1 MENKFKNISDK
12 IFTLLNDGEYL
23 TISFSGENTQFIRF
37 SQSKIRQTG
46 LVDDATLELELIYDN
61 RTCGEAFTLSGS
73 TDADIQK
80 AQEVLESLRAEIVQ
94 LPEDSYIILP
104 ENNGSSRDIHVGSLL
119 SVEDAANALT
129 PAMQGVDLAG
139 IWSSGKIYRG
149 NANSLGQKHWFC
161 TETFSLDYSLI
172 TTDEKMVKATFAG
185 SEWNQSDYEAFMAA
199 SIKKLEF
206 MKRDAITVEPGEYRT
221 YIASPG
227 VRDILDMFSWNGL
240 SEASIQQGQSSFGK
254 MRNENSKLSPCFS
267 LNEDFRSGSVPRFN
281 DNGEVAPDVLNL
293 VNGGLLENTLI
304 NSRTAKEYNVTSNN
318 AGGGEYVRA
327 PYMVAGD
334 LSEADVLKK
343 IGTGLYLGN
352 LHYLNWSD
360 CIGGRITGMTR
371 YACFWVENGEI
382 VAPIQNMRFDDSFYN
397 FFGENLEAVSKKV
410 EFNPEVGTYESRSLG
425 GTHCPG
431 VLLSSFSLTL

>member
-1 MENKFKNISDK
+1 MENIFNIISENV
-12 IFTLLNDGEYL
+12 FTLLNKEEYL
-23 TISFSGENTQFIRF
+23 TLSFSSESTQFIRF

-46 LVDDATLELELIYDN
+46 LVDDATLELELIHNN
-61 RTCGEAFTLSGS
+61 RTCGESFTLSGD
-73 TDADIQK
+73 TDADIQS
-80 AQEVLESLRAEIVQ
+80 ATDILSNLRMEIVQ
-94 LPEDSYIILP
+94 LPEDPYIVLP
-104 ENNGSSRDIHVGSLL
+104 ENNGSSRDIHTGNLL
-119 SVEDAANALT
+119 SVESAADALT
-129 PAMQGVDLAG
+129 PAMQSVDLAG

-149 NANSLGQKHWFC
+149 NTNSLGQKHWFS

-172 TTDEKMVKATFAG
+172 TADEKMVKATFAG
-185 SEWNQSDYEAFMAA
+185 SEWNQSDYESFMEK

-206 MKRDAITVEPGEYRT
+206 MKRKAIKVKPGEYRT
-221 YIASPG
+221 FIASPG

-304 NSRTAKEYNVTSNN
+304 NSRTAKEYNVVSNN
-318 AGGGEYVRA
+318 AGGGEGVRA
-327 PYMVAGD
+327 PYMAEGE

-382 VAPIQNMRFDDSFYN
+382 VAPIENMRFDDSFYN
-397 FFGENLEAVSKKV
+397 FFGENLEAVSDKV

>member
-1 MENKFKNISDK
+1 MENKFNIISDK
-12 IFTLLNDGEYL
+12 VFALLNQGEYL
-23 TISFSGENTQFIRF
+23 TLSFSSENTQFIRF

-46 LVDDATLELELIYDN
+46 LVDDASLELELIYDN
-61 RTCGEAFTLSGS
+61 RTCGEAFTLSGD
-73 TDADIQK
+73 TDADILT
-80 AQEVLESLRAEIVQ
+80 AQGILDILRSEVVQ
-94 LPEDSYIILP
+94 LPEDPYIVFP
-104 ENNGSSRDIHVGSLL
+104 ENNGSSRDIHTGNLL
-119 SVEDAANALT
+119 LVEDAAEALT
-129 PAMQGVDLAG
+129 LAMQGVDLAG
-139 IWSSGKIYRG
+139 IFASGKIYRG
-149 NANSLGQKHWFC
+149 NANSLGQKHWFS

-172 TTDEKMVKATFAG
+172 TPDEKMVKATFAG
-185 SEWNQSDYEAFMAA
+185 SKWNQSEYESFMAA

-206 MKRDAITVEPGEYRT
+206 MKRDSIKVEPGEYRT

-227 VRDILDMFSWNGL
+227 IRDILDMFSWNGL
-240 SEASIQQGQSSFGK
+240 SEASIKQGQSSFGK

-267 LNEDFRSGSVPRFN
+267 LLEDFRSGSVPRFN

-293 VNGGLLENTLI
+293 VKDGLLENTLI
-304 NSRTAKEYNVTSNN
+304 NSRTAKEYDVVSNN
-318 AGGGEYVRA
+318 AGGGEGIRA
-327 PYMVAGD
+327 PYMSAGD
-334 LSEADVLKK
+334 LPEADILKK

-382 VAPIQNMRFDDSFYN
+382 VAPIENMRFDDSFYN
-397 FFGENLEAVSKKV
+397 FFGENLESVSNKV

>member
-1 MENKFKNISDK
+1 MENKFNNISNK

-46 LVDDATLELELIYDN
+46 LVDDAILELELIYDN
-61 RTCGEAFTLSGS
+61 RTCGEAFTISGDID
-73 TDADIQK
+73 TDIKK
-80 AQEVLESLRAEIVQ
+80 AQMALETLRAEVVQ
-94 LPEDSYIILP
+94 LPEDPYIVLP

-119 SVEDAANALT
+119 SVEDAADALT

-172 TTDEKMVKATFAG
+172 TADEKMVKATFAG
-185 SEWNQSDYEAFMAA
+185 SEWNQFNYEAFMAE

-293 VNGGLLENTLI
+293 VNDGLLENTLI
-304 NSRTAKEYNVTSNN
+304 SSRTAKEYNVTSNN
-318 AGGGEYVRA
+318 AGGSEGVRA
-327 PYMVAGD
+327 PYMIAGD
-334 LSEADVLKK
+334 LTESDVLKK

-397 FFGENLEAVSKKV
+397 FFGKNLEAVSNKI

>member
-1 MENKFKNISDK
+1 MENIFNIISENM
-12 IFTLLNDGEYL
+12 FTLLNKEEYL
-23 TISFSGENTQFIRF
+23 TLSFSSESTQFIRF

-46 LVDDATLELELIYDN
+46 LVDDATLELELIHNN
-61 RTCGEAFTLSGS
+61 RTCGESFTLSGD
-73 TDADIQK
+73 TDADIQS
-80 AQEVLESLRAEIVQ
+80 ATDILSNLRMEIVQ
-94 LPEDSYIILP
+94 LPEDPYIVLP
-104 ENNGSSRDIHVGSLL
+104 ENNGSSRDIHTGNLL
-119 SVEDAANALT
+119 SVESAADALT
-129 PAMQGVDLAG
+129 PAMQSVDLAG

-149 NANSLGQKHWFC
+149 NTNSLGQKHWFS

-172 TTDEKMVKATFAG
+172 TADEKMVKATFAG
-185 SEWNQSDYEAFMAA
+185 SEWNQSDYESFMAK

-206 MKRDAITVEPGEYRT
+206 MKRKAIKVKPGEYRT
-221 YIASPG
+221 FIASPG

-304 NSRTAKEYNVTSNN
+304 NSRTAKEYNVVSNN
-318 AGGGEYVRA
+318 AGGGEGVRA
-327 PYMVAGD
+327 PYMAEGE

-382 VAPIQNMRFDDSFYN
+382 VAPIENMRFDDSFYN
-397 FFGENLEAVSKKV
+397 FFGENLEAVSDKV

>member
-1 MENKFKNISDK
+1 MENIFNIISENV
-12 IFTLLNDGEYL
+12 FTLLNKEEYL
-23 TISFSGENTQFIRF
+23 TLSFSSESTQFIRF

-46 LVDDATLELELIYDN
+46 LVDDANLELELIHNN
-61 RTCGEAFTLSGS
+61 RTCGESFTLSGD
-73 TDADIQK
+73 TDADIQS
-80 AQEVLESLRAEIVQ
+80 ATDILSNLRMEIVQ
-94 LPEDSYIILP
+94 LPEDPYIVLP
-104 ENNGSSRDIHVGSLL
+104 ENNGSSRDIHTGNLL
-119 SVEDAANALT
+119 SVESAADALT
-129 PAMQGVDLAG
+129 PAMQSVDLAG

-149 NANSLGQKHWFC
+149 NTNSLGQKHWFS

-172 TTDEKMVKATFAG
+172 TADEKMVKATFAG
-185 SEWNQSDYEAFMAA
+185 SEWNQSDYESFMAK

-206 MKRDAITVEPGEYRT
+206 MKRKAIKVKPGEYRT
-221 YIASPG
+221 FIASPG

-304 NSRTAKEYNVTSNN
+304 NSRTAKEYNVVSNN
-318 AGGGEYVRA
+318 AGGGEGVRA
-327 PYMVAGD
+327 PYMAEGE

-382 VAPIQNMRFDDSFYN
+382 VAPIENMRFDDSFYN
-397 FFGENLEAVSKKV
+397 FFGENLEAVSDKV

>member
-1 MENKFKNISDK
+1 MENKFNIISDK
-12 IFTLLNDGEYL
+12 VFALLKEDEYL
-23 TISFSGENTQFIRF
+23 TISFSSENTQFIRF

-46 LVDDATLELELIYDN
+46 LVDDATLELELIHNN
-61 RTCGEAFTLSGS
+61 RTCGESFTLSGD
-73 TDADIQK
+73 TDADIQS
-80 AQEVLESLRAEIVQ
+80 ATDILSNLRTEVVQ
-94 LPEDSYIILP
+94 LPEDPYIVLP
-104 ENNGSSRDIHVGSLL
+104 GNNGSSRDIHIGNLL
-119 SVEDAANALT
+119 SVEDAADALT
-129 PAMQGVDLAG
+129 PSMQGVDLAG
-139 IWSSGKIYRG
+139 IFASGKIYKG
-149 NANSLGQKHWFC
+149 NANSLGQKHWFS

-172 TTDEKMVKATFAG
+172 TDDEKMVKATFAG
-185 SEWNQSDYEAFMAA
+185 SKWNQSEYESFMAA

-206 MKRDAITVEPGEYRT
+206 MKLAAIKVKPGKYRT

-267 LNEDFRSGSVPRFN
+267 LLEDFRSGSVPRFN

-304 NSRTAKEYNVTSNN
+304 NSRTAKEYNVVSNN
-318 AGGGEYVRA
+318 AGGGEGVRA
-327 PYMVAGD
+327 PYMAAGE
-334 LSEADVLKK
+334 LSEADVLKE

-382 VAPIQNMRFDDSFYN
+382 VAPIENMRFDDSFYN
-397 FFGENLEAVSKKV
+397 FFGENLEAVSDKV

>member
-1 MENKFKNISDK
+1 MENIFNIISENV
-12 IFTLLNDGEYL
+12 FTLLNKEEYL
-23 TISFSGENTQFIRF
+23 TLSFSSESTQFIRF

-46 LVDDATLELELIYDN
+46 LVDDATLELELIHNN
-61 RTCGEAFTLSGS
+61 RTCGESFTLSGD
-73 TDADIQK
+73 TDADIQS
-80 AQEVLESLRAEIVQ
+80 ATDILSNLRMEIVQ
-94 LPEDSYIILP
+94 LPEDPYIVLP
-104 ENNGSSRDIHVGSLL
+104 ENNGSSRDIHTGNLL
-119 SVEDAANALT
+119 SVESAADALT
-129 PAMQGVDLAG
+129 PAMQSVDLAG

-149 NANSLGQKHWFC
+149 NTNSLGQKHWFS

-172 TTDEKMVKATFAG
+172 TADEKMVKATFAG
-185 SEWNQSDYEAFMAA
+185 SEWNQSDYESFMAK

-206 MKRDAITVEPGEYRT
+206 MKRKAIKVKPGEYRT
-221 YIASPG
+221 FIASPG

-304 NSRTAKEYNVTSNN
+304 NSRTAKEYNVVSNN
-318 AGGGEYVRA
+318 AGGGEGVRA
-327 PYMVAGD
+327 PYMAEGE

-382 VAPIQNMRFDDSFYN
+382 VAPIENMRFDDSFYN
-397 FFGENLEAVSKKV
+397 FFGENLEAVSDKV

>member
-1 MENKFKNISDK
+1 MENKFNIISDK
-12 IFTLLNDGEYL
+12 VFALLNKGEYL
-23 TISFSGENTQFIRF
+23 TLSFSSENTQFIRF

-46 LVDDATLELELIYDN
+46 LVDDASLELELIYDN
-61 RTCGEAFTLSGS
+61 RTCGEAFTLSGD
-73 TDADIQK
+73 TDADILT
-80 AQEVLESLRAEIVQ
+80 AQGILDILRSEVVQ
-94 LPEDSYIILP
+94 LPEDPYIVFP
-104 ENNGSSRDIHVGSLL
+104 ENNGSSRDIHTGNLL
-119 SVEDAANALT
+119 LVEDAAEALT

-139 IWSSGKIYRG
+139 IYASGKIYRG
-149 NANSLGQKHWFC
+149 NANSLGQKHWFS

-172 TTDEKMVKATFAG
+172 TPDEKMVKATFAG
-185 SEWNQSDYEAFMAA
+185 SKWNQSEYESFMAA

-206 MKRDAITVEPGEYRT
+206 MKRDSIKVEPGEYRT

-227 VRDILDMFSWNGL
+227 IRDILDMFSWNGL
-240 SEASIQQGQSSFGK
+240 SEASIKQGQSSFGK

-267 LNEDFRSGSVPRFN
+267 LLEDFRSGSVPRFN

-293 VNGGLLENTLI
+293 VKDGLLENTLI
-304 NSRTAKEYNVTSNN
+304 NSRTAKEYDVVSNN
-318 AGGGEYVRA
+318 AGGGEGVRA
-327 PYMVAGD
+327 PYMSPGD
-334 LSEADVLKK
+334 LPEADILKK

-371 YACFWVENGEI
+371 YACFWVEKGEI
-382 VAPIQNMRFDDSFYN
+382 VAPIENMRFDDSFYN
-397 FFGENLEAVSKKV
+397 FFGENLEAVSNKV

>member
-1 MENKFKNISDK
+1 MENKFNIISDK

-23 TISFSGENTQFIRF
+23 TISLSGENTQFIRY

-46 LVDDATLELELIYDN
+46 LVDDATLELELVYDN
-61 RTCGEAFTLSGS
+61 RTCGEAFTVSGDID
-73 TDADIQK
+73 TDIQK
-80 AQEVLESLRAEIVQ
+80 AKMVLETLRAEVVQ
-94 LPEDSYIILP
+94 LPEDPYIVLP
-104 ENNGSSRDIHVGSLL
+104 ENNGSSRDIHAGSLL
-119 SVEDAANALT
+119 SVEDAADALT

-172 TTDEKMVKATFAG
+172 TADEKMVKATFAG
-185 SEWNQSDYEAFMAA
+185 SEWNQSNYKSFMVA

-206 MKRDAITVEPGEYRT
+206 MKRDSITVEPGEYRT

-304 NSRTAKEYNVTSNN
+304 NSRTAKEYKVQSNYATSDESLRSPIMSTGNLKNDNV
-318 AGGGEYVRA
+318 
-327 PYMVAGD
+327 
-334 LSEADVLKK
+334 LSSIDKGV
-343 IGTGLYLGN
+343 YLSN

-360 CIGGRITGMTR
+360 KIGGRVTGMTR

-382 VAPIQNMRFDDSFYN
+382 IAPIENMRFDDTIYN
-397 FFGENLEAVSKKV
+397 IFGKNLEDTTDKL
-410 EFNPEVGTYESRSLG
+410 NLIPDIGTYEGRNLG
-425 GTHCPG
+425 GIYCPG
-431 VLLSSFSLTL
+431 IMLKEFSLTL

>member
-1 MENKFKNISDK
+1 MENIFNIISENV
-12 IFTLLNDGEYL
+12 FTLLNKEEYL
-23 TISFSGENTQFIRF
+23 TLSFSSESTQFIRF

-46 LVDDATLELELIYDN
+46 LVDDATLELELIHNN
-61 RTCGEAFTLSGS
+61 RTCGESFTLSGD
-73 TDADIQK
+73 TDADIQS
-80 AQEVLESLRAEIVQ
+80 ATDILSNLRMEIVQ
-94 LPEDSYIILP
+94 LPEDPYIVLP
-104 ENNGSSRDIHVGSLL
+104 ENNGSSRDIHTGNLL
-119 SVEDAANALT
+119 SVESAADALT
-129 PAMQGVDLAG
+129 PAMQSVDLAG

-149 NANSLGQKHWFC
+149 NTNSLGQKHWFS

-172 TTDEKMVKATFAG
+172 TADEKMVKATFAG
-185 SEWNQSDYEAFMAA
+185 SEWNQSDYESFMAK

-206 MKRDAITVEPGEYRT
+206 MKRKAIKVKPGEYRT
-221 YIASPG
+221 FIASPG

-304 NSRTAKEYNVTSNN
+304 NSRTAKEYNVVSNN
-318 AGGGEYVRA
+318 AGGGEGVRA
-327 PYMVAGD
+327 PYMAEGE

-382 VAPIQNMRFDDSFYN
+382 VAPIENMRFDDSFYN
-397 FFGENLEAVSKKV
+397 FFGENLEAVSDKV
-410 EFNPEVGTYESRSLG
+410 EFNPEVGTYENRSLG

>member
-1 MENKFKNISDK
+1 MENIFNIISENV
-12 IFTLLNDGEYL
+12 FTLLNKEEYL
-23 TISFSGENTQFIRF
+23 TLSFSSESTQFIRF

-46 LVDDATLELELIYDN
+46 LVDDATLELELIHNN
-61 RTCGEAFTLSGS
+61 RTCGESFTLSGD
-73 TDADIQK
+73 TDADIQS
-80 AQEVLESLRAEIVQ
+80 ATDILSNLRMEIVQ
-94 LPEDSYIILP
+94 LPEDPYIVIP
-104 ENNGSSRDIHVGSLL
+104 ENNGSSRDIHTGNLL
-119 SVEDAANALT
+119 SVESAADALT
-129 PAMQGVDLAG
+129 PSMQGVDLAG
-139 IWSSGKIYRG
+139 IFASGKIYKG
-149 NANSLGQKHWFC
+149 NANSLGQKHWFS

-172 TTDEKMVKATFAG
+172 TDDEKMVKATFAG
-185 SEWNQSDYEAFMAA
+185 SEWNQSDYESFMGK

-206 MKRDAITVEPGEYRT
+206 MKRKAIKVKPGEYRT
-221 YIASPG
+221 FIASPG

-254 MRNENSKLSPCFS
+254 MRNGNSKLSPCFS

-304 NSRTAKEYNVTSNN
+304 NSRTAKEYNVVSNN
-318 AGGGEYVRA
+318 AGGGEGVRA
-327 PYMVAGD
+327 PYMAEGE

-382 VAPIQNMRFDDSFYN
+382 VAPIENMRFDDSFYN
-397 FFGENLEAVSKKV
+397 FFGENLEAVSDKV

>member
-1 MENKFKNISDK
+1 MENKFNIISDK
-12 IFTLLNDGEYL
+12 VFALLNQGEYL
-23 TISFSGENTQFIRF
+23 TLSFSSENTQFIRF

-46 LVDDATLELELIYDN
+46 LVDDASLELELIYDN
-61 RTCGEAFTLSGS
+61 RTCGEAFTLSGD
-73 TDADIQK
+73 TDADILT
-80 AQEVLESLRAEIVQ
+80 AQGILDILRSEVVQ
-94 LPEDSYIILP
+94 LPEDPYIVFP
-104 ENNGSSRDIHVGSLL
+104 ENNGSSRDIHTGNLL
-119 SVEDAANALT
+119 LVEDAAEALT

-139 IWSSGKIYRG
+139 IYASGKIYRG
-149 NANSLGQKHWFC
+149 NANSLGQKHWFS

-172 TTDEKMVKATFAG
+172 TPDEKMVKATFAG
-185 SEWNQSDYEAFMAA
+185 SKWNQSEYESFMAA

-206 MKRDAITVEPGEYRT
+206 MKRDSIKVEPGEYRT

-227 VRDILDMFSWNGL
+227 IRDILDMFSWNGL
-240 SEASIQQGQSSFGK
+240 SEASIKQGQSSFGK

-267 LNEDFRSGSVPRFN
+267 LLEDFRSGSVPRFN

-293 VNGGLLENTLI
+293 VKDGLLENTLI
-304 NSRTAKEYNVTSNN
+304 NSRTAKEYDVVSNN
-318 AGGGEYVRA
+318 AGGGEGIRA
-327 PYMVAGD
+327 PYMSAGD
-334 LSEADVLKK
+334 LPEADILKK

-371 YACFWVENGEI
+371 YACFWVEKGEI
-382 VAPIQNMRFDDSFYN
+382 VAPIENMRFDDSFYN
-397 FFGENLEAVSKKV
+397 FFGENLEAVSNKV
-410 EFNPEVGTYESRSLG
+410 EFNPEVGTYENRSLG

>member
-1 MENKFKNISDK
+1 MENKFNIISDK
-12 IFTLLNDGEYL
+12 VFALLNQGEYL
-23 TISFSGENTQFIRF
+23 TLSFSSENTQFIRF

-46 LVDDATLELELIYDN
+46 LVDDASLELELIYDN
-61 RTCGEAFTLSGS
+61 RTCGEAFTLSGD
-73 TDADIQK
+73 TDADILT
-80 AQEVLESLRAEIVQ
+80 AQGILDILRSEVVQ
-94 LPEDSYIILP
+94 LPEDPYIVFP
-104 ENNGSSRDIHVGSLL
+104 ENNGSSRDIHTGNLL
-119 SVEDAANALT
+119 LVEDAAEALT

-139 IWSSGKIYRG
+139 IYASGKIYRG
-149 NANSLGQKHWFC
+149 NANSLGQKHWFS

-172 TTDEKMVKATFAG
+172 TPDEKMVKATFAG
-185 SEWNQSDYEAFMAA
+185 SKWNQSEYESFMAA

-206 MKRDAITVEPGEYRT
+206 MKRDSIKVEPGEYRT

-227 VRDILDMFSWNGL
+227 IRDILDMFSWNGL
-240 SEASIQQGQSSFGK
+240 SEASIKQGQSSFGK

-267 LNEDFRSGSVPRFN
+267 LLEDFRSGSVPRFN

-293 VNGGLLENTLI
+293 VKDGLLENTLI
-304 NSRTAKEYNVTSNN
+304 NSRTAKEYDVVSNN
-318 AGGGEYVRA
+318 AGGGEGVRA
-327 PYMVAGD
+327 PYMSPGD
-334 LSEADVLKK
+334 LPEADILKK

-371 YACFWVENGEI
+371 YACFWVEKGEI
-382 VAPIQNMRFDDSFYN
+382 VAPIENMRFDDSFYN
-397 FFGENLEAVSKKV
+397 FFGENLEAVSNKV

>member
-1 MENKFKNISDK
+1 MENKFNIISDK
-12 IFTLLNDGEYL
+12 VFALLNQGEYL
-23 TISFSGENTQFIRF
+23 TLSFSSENTQFIRF

-46 LVDDATLELELIYDN
+46 LVDDASLELELIYDN
-61 RTCGEAFTLSGS
+61 RTCGEAFTLSGD
-73 TDADIQK
+73 TDADILT
-80 AQEVLESLRAEIVQ
+80 AQGILDILRSEVVQ
-94 LPEDSYIILP
+94 LPEDPYIVFP
-104 ENNGSSRDIHVGSLL
+104 ENNGSSRDIHTGNLL
-119 SVEDAANALT
+119 LVEDAAEALT

-139 IWSSGKIYRG
+139 IYASGKIYRG
-149 NANSLGQKHWFC
+149 NANSLGQKHWFS

-172 TTDEKMVKATFAG
+172 TPDEKMVKATFAG
-185 SEWNQSDYEAFMAA
+185 SKWNQSEYESFMAA

-206 MKRDAITVEPGEYRT
+206 MKRDSIKVEPGEYRT

-227 VRDILDMFSWNGL
+227 IRDILDMFSWNGL
-240 SEASIQQGQSSFGK
+240 SEASIKQGQSSFGK

-267 LNEDFRSGSVPRFN
+267 LLEDFRSGSVPRFN

-293 VNGGLLENTLI
+293 VKDGLLENTLI
-304 NSRTAKEYNVTSNN
+304 NSRTAKEYDVVSNN
-318 AGGGEYVRA
+318 AGGGEGVRA
-327 PYMVAGD
+327 PYMSPGD
-334 LSEADVLKK
+334 LPEADILKK

-371 YACFWVENGEI
+371 YACFWVEKGEI
-382 VAPIQNMRFDDSFYN
+382 VAPIENMRFDDSFYN
-397 FFGENLEAVSKKV
+397 FFGENLEAVSNKV
-410 EFNPEVGTYESRSLG
+410 EFNPEVGTYENRSLG

>member
-1 MENKFKNISDK
+1 MENIFNIISENV
-12 IFTLLNDGEYL
+12 FTLLNKEEYL
-23 TISFSGENTQFIRF
+23 TLSFSSESTQFIRF

-46 LVDDATLELELIYDN
+46 LVDDATLELELIYNN
-61 RTCGEAFTLSGS
+61 RTCGESFTLSGD
-73 TDADIQK
+73 TDADIQS
-80 AQEVLESLRAEIVQ
+80 ATDILSNLRMEIVQ
-94 LPEDSYIILP
+94 LPEDPYIVLP
-104 ENNGSSRDIHVGSLL
+104 ENNGSSRDIHTGNLL
-119 SVEDAANALT
+119 SVESAADALT
-129 PAMQGVDLAG
+129 PAMQSVDLAG

-149 NANSLGQKHWFC
+149 NTNSLGQKHWFS

-172 TTDEKMVKATFAG
+172 TADEKMVKATFAG
-185 SEWNQSDYEAFMAA
+185 SEWNQSDYESFMAK

-206 MKRDAITVEPGEYRT
+206 MKRKAIKVKPGEYRT
-221 YIASPG
+221 FIASPG

-254 MRNENSKLSPCFS
+254 MRNGNSKLSPCFS

-304 NSRTAKEYNVTSNN
+304 NSRTAKEYNVVSNN
-318 AGGGEYVRA
+318 AGGGEGVRA
-327 PYMVAGD
+327 PYMAEGE

-382 VAPIQNMRFDDSFYN
+382 VAPIENMRFDDSFYN
-397 FFGENLEAVSKKV
+397 FFGENLEAVSDKV

-425 GTHCPG
+425 GTYCPG

>member
-1 MENKFKNISDK
+1 MENIFNIISENV
-12 IFTLLNDGEYL
+12 FTLLNKEEYL
-23 TISFSGENTQFIRF
+23 TLSFSSESTQFIRF

-46 LVDDATLELELIYDN
+46 LVDDATLELELIHNN
-61 RTCGEAFTLSGS
+61 RTCGESFTLSGD
-73 TDADIQK
+73 TDADIQS
-80 AQEVLESLRAEIVQ
+80 ATDILSNLRMEIVQ
-94 LPEDSYIILP
+94 LPEDPYIVIP
-104 ENNGSSRDIHVGSLL
+104 ENNGSSRDIHTGNLL
-119 SVEDAANALT
+119 SVESAADALT
-129 PAMQGVDLAG
+129 PSMQGVDLAG
-139 IWSSGKIYRG
+139 IFASGKIYKG
-149 NANSLGQKHWFC
+149 NANSLGQKHWFS

-172 TTDEKMVKATFAG
+172 TDDEKMVKATFAG
-185 SEWNQSDYEAFMAA
+185 SKWNQSEYESFMAA

-206 MKRDAITVEPGEYRT
+206 MKLAAIKVKPGKYRT

-254 MRNENSKLSPCFS
+254 MRNGNSKLSPCFS

-304 NSRTAKEYNVTSNN
+304 NSRTAKEYNVVSNN
-318 AGGGEYVRA
+318 AGGGEGVRA
-327 PYMVAGD
+327 PYMAEGE

-382 VAPIQNMRFDDSFYN
+382 VAPIENMRFDDSFYN
-397 FFGENLEAVSKKV
+397 FFGENLEAVSDKV

>member
-1 MENKFKNISDK
+1 MENKFNIISDK
-12 IFTLLNDGEYL
+12 VFALLNQGEYL
-23 TISFSGENTQFIRF
+23 TLSFSSENTQFIRF

-46 LVDDATLELELIYDN
+46 LVDDASLELELIYDN
-61 RTCGEAFTLSGS
+61 RTCGEAFTLSGD
-73 TDADIQK
+73 TDADILT
-80 AQEVLESLRAEIVQ
+80 AQGILDILRSEVVQ
-94 LPEDSYIILP
+94 LPEDPYIVFP
-104 ENNGSSRDIHVGSLL
+104 ENNGSSRDIHTGNLL
-119 SVEDAANALT
+119 LVEDAAEALT

-139 IWSSGKIYRG
+139 IFASGKIYRG
-149 NANSLGQKHWFC
+149 NANSLGQKHWFS

-172 TTDEKMVKATFAG
+172 TPDEKMVKATFAG
-185 SEWNQSDYEAFMAA
+185 SKWNQSEYESFMAA

-206 MKRDAITVEPGEYRT
+206 MKRDSIKVEPGEYRT

-227 VRDILDMFSWNGL
+227 IRDILDMFSWNGL
-240 SEASIQQGQSSFGK
+240 SEASIKQGQSSFGK

-267 LNEDFRSGSVPRFN
+267 LLEDFRSGSVPRFN

-293 VNGGLLENTLI
+293 VKDGLLENTLI
-304 NSRTAKEYNVTSNN
+304 NSRTAKEYDVVSNN
-318 AGGGEYVRA
+318 AGGGEGVRA
-327 PYMVAGD
+327 PYMSPGD
-334 LSEADVLKK
+334 LPEADILKK

-382 VAPIQNMRFDDSFYN
+382 VAPIENMRFDDSFYN
-397 FFGENLEAVSKKV
+397 FFGENLEAVSNKV
-410 EFNPEVGTYESRSLG
+410 EFNPEVGTYENRSLG

>member
-1 MENKFKNISDK
+1 MENIFNIISENV
-12 IFTLLNDGEYL
+12 FTLLNKEEYL
-23 TISFSGENTQFIRF
+23 TLSFSSESTQFIRF

-46 LVDDATLELELIYDN
+46 LVDDATLELELIHNN
-61 RTCGEAFTLSGS
+61 RTCGESFTLSGD
-73 TDADIQK
+73 TDADIQS
-80 AQEVLESLRAEIVQ
+80 ATDILSNLRMEIVQ
-94 LPEDSYIILP
+94 LPEDPYIVLP
-104 ENNGSSRDIHVGSLL
+104 ENNGSSRDIHTGNLL
-119 SVEDAANALT
+119 SVESAADALT
-129 PAMQGVDLAG
+129 PAMQSVDLAG

-149 NANSLGQKHWFC
+149 NTNSLGQKHWFS

-172 TTDEKMVKATFAG
+172 TADEKMVKATFAG
-185 SEWNQSDYEAFMAA
+185 SEWNQSDYESFMAK
-199 SIKKLEF
+199 SIQKLEF
-206 MKRDAITVEPGEYRT
+206 MKRKAIKVKPGEYRT
-221 YIASPG
+221 FIASPG

-304 NSRTAKEYNVTSNN
+304 NSRTAKEYNVVSNN
-318 AGGGEYVRA
+318 AGGGEGVRA
-327 PYMVAGD
+327 PYMAEGE

-382 VAPIQNMRFDDSFYN
+382 VAPIENMRFDDSFYN
-397 FFGENLEAVSKKV
+397 FFGENLEAVSDKV

>member
-1 MENKFKNISDK
+1 MENIFNIISENV
-12 IFTLLNDGEYL
+12 FTLLNKEEYL
-23 TISFSGENTQFIRF
+23 TLSFSSESTQFIRF

-46 LVDDATLELELIYDN
+46 LVDDATLELELIHNN
-61 RTCGEAFTLSGS
+61 RTCGESFTLSGD
-73 TDADIQK
+73 TDADIQS
-80 AQEVLESLRAEIVQ
+80 ATDILSNLRMEIVQ
-94 LPEDSYIILP
+94 LPEDPYIVLP
-104 ENNGSSRDIHVGSLL
+104 ENNGSSRDIHTGNLL
-119 SVEDAANALT
+119 SVESAADALT
-129 PAMQGVDLAG
+129 PAMQSVDLAG

-149 NANSLGQKHWFC
+149 NTNSLGQKHWFS

-172 TTDEKMVKATFAG
+172 TADEKMVKATFAG
-185 SEWNQSDYEAFMAA
+185 SEWNQSDYESFMAK

-206 MKRDAITVEPGEYRT
+206 MKRKAIKVKPGEYRT
-221 YIASPG
+221 FIASPG

-304 NSRTAKEYNVTSNN
+304 NSRTAKEYNVVSNN
-318 AGGGEYVRA
+318 AGGGEGVRA
-327 PYMVAGD
+327 PYMAEGE

-343 IGTGLYLGN
+343 IGTGLYIGN

-382 VAPIQNMRFDDSFYN
+382 VAPIENMRFDDSFYN
-397 FFGENLEAVSKKV
+397 FFGENLEAVSDKV

>member
-1 MENKFKNISDK
+1 MENIFNIISENV
-12 IFTLLNDGEYL
+12 FTLLNKEEYL
-23 TISFSGENTQFIRF
+23 TLSFSSESTQFIRF

-46 LVDDATLELELIYDN
+46 LVDDATLELELIHNN
-61 RTCGEAFTLSGS
+61 RTCGESFTLSGD
-73 TDADIQK
+73 TDADIQS
-80 AQEVLESLRAEIVQ
+80 ATDILSNLRMEIVQ
-94 LPEDSYIILP
+94 LPEDPYIVLP
-104 ENNGSSRDIHVGSLL
+104 ENNGSSRDIHTGNLL
-119 SVEDAANALT
+119 SIESAADALT
-129 PAMQGVDLAG
+129 PAMQSVDLAG

-149 NANSLGQKHWFC
+149 NTNSLGQKHWFS

-172 TTDEKMVKATFAG
+172 TADEKMVKATFAG
-185 SEWNQSDYEAFMAA
+185 SEWNQSDYESFMAK

-206 MKRDAITVEPGEYRT
+206 MKRKAIKVKPGEYRT
-221 YIASPG
+221 FIASPG

-304 NSRTAKEYNVTSNN
+304 NSRTAKEYNVVSNN
-318 AGGGEYVRA
+318 AGGGEGVRA
-327 PYMVAGD
+327 PYMAEGE

-382 VAPIQNMRFDDSFYN
+382 VAPIENMRFDDSFYN
-397 FFGENLEAVSKKV
+397 FFGENLEAVSDKV

>member
-1 MENKFKNISDK
+1 MENIFNIISENV
-12 IFTLLNDGEYL
+12 FTLLNKEEYL
-23 TISFSGENTQFIRF
+23 TLSFSSESTQFIRF

-46 LVDDATLELELIYDN
+46 LVDDATLELELIHNN
-61 RTCGEAFTLSGS
+61 RTCGESFTLSGD
-73 TDADIQK
+73 TDADIQS
-80 AQEVLESLRAEIVQ
+80 ATDILSNLRMEIVQ
-94 LPEDSYIILP
+94 LPEDPYIVLP
-104 ENNGSSRDIHVGSLL
+104 ENNGSSRDIHTGNLL
-119 SVEDAANALT
+119 SVESAADALT
-129 PAMQGVDLAG
+129 PAMQSVDLAG

-149 NANSLGQKHWFC
+149 NTNSLGQKHWFS

-172 TTDEKMVKATFAG
+172 TADEKMVKATFAG
-185 SEWNQSDYEAFMAA
+185 SEWNQSDYESFMAK

-206 MKRDAITVEPGEYRT
+206 MKRKAIKVKPGEYRT
-221 YIASPG
+221 FIASPG
-227 VRDILDMFSWNGL
+227 VRDILEMFSWNGL

-304 NSRTAKEYNVTSNN
+304 NSRTAKEYNVVSNN
-318 AGGGEYVRA
+318 AGGGEGVRA
-327 PYMVAGD
+327 PYMAEGE

-382 VAPIQNMRFDDSFYN
+382 VAPIENMRFDDSFYN
-397 FFGENLEAVSKKV
+397 FFGENLEAVSDKV

>member
-1 MENKFKNISDK
+1 MENKFNIISDK
-12 IFTLLNDGEYL
+12 VFELLNEDEYL
-23 TISFSGENTQFIRF
+23 TISFSSENTQFIRF
-37 SQSKIRQTG
+37 SQSKIRQIG
-46 LVDDATLELELIYDN
+46 LVDDSSLELELIHNN
-61 RTCGEAFTLSGS
+61 RTCGESFTLSGD
-73 TDADIQK
+73 TDADIQS
-80 AQEVLESLRAEIVQ
+80 ATNLLSNLRTEIVQ
-94 LPEDSYIILP
+94 LPEDPYIVLP
-104 ENNGSSRDIHVGSLL
+104 ENNGSSCDIHTGKLL
-119 SVEDAANALT
+119 SVDDAADALT

-139 IWSSGKIYRG
+139 IFASGKIYRG
-149 NANSLGQKHWFC
+149 NSNSLGQKHWFS

-172 TTDEKMVKATFAG
+172 TADEKMVKATFAG
-185 SEWNQSDYEAFMAA
+185 SEWNRSEYESFMAA

-206 MKRDAITVEPGEYRT
+206 MKRKAIKVEPGEYRT

-267 LNEDFRSGSVPRFN
+267 LLEDFRSGSVPRFN
-281 DNGEVAPDVLNL
+281 DNGEVSPDVLNL

-304 NSRTAKEYNVTSNN
+304 NSRTAKEYNVISNN
-318 AGGGEYVRA
+318 AGGGEGVRA
-327 PYMVAGD
+327 PYMLAGD
-334 LSEADVLKK
+334 LLEADVLKK

-371 YACFWVENGEI
+371 YACFWVENDEI
-382 VAPIQNMRFDDSFYN
+382 VAPIENMRFDDSFYN

-410 EFNPEVGTYESRSLG
+410 EFNPEVGTYENRSLG